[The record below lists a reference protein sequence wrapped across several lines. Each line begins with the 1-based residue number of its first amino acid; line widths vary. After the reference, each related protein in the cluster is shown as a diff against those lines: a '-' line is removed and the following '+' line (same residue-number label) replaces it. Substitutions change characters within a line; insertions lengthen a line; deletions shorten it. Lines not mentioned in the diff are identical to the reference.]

1 MTADDPSSAWW
12 HRREGLRDQYEG
24 LYDALH
30 ATLAEL
36 VSELEAR
43 LVEDGLTATVRGRVK
58 RFDGFYRKVL
68 ERGRTVRIVD
78 PFEYITDIVG
88 LRIVTPFVDD
98 LQQVVAVLQAN
109 YALEEVDDKAL
120 ALSVGEFGY
129 DATHLLIAIPDALRE
144 RYPQTAV
151 RVVEVQLRTTLQ
163 DAWAEVEHEL
173 VYKADLDVV
182 DLGIRRKLMAL
193 NATLSLADTI
203 FQEIRDYQ
211 RRRYDELRAR
221 HQELMDKVSTIPEKM
236 GQRPRL
242 EPLPLPEDSA
252 TASDVGEEG
261 TSEADMSNVLV
272 RALAAHLD
280 ADLAEA
286 IALYSQVLAVRPVA
300 AVLNHRGIAY
310 FALSHY
316 ARAIADF
323 TAAIAMVPEDV
334 HAYTNRGLARRMAG
348 DLTGALADLDHS
360 LELNPMWA
368 DTLYGRALTHFDL
381 GNIPAAL
388 RDCDRAIALK
398 PEFKQVLRFKQ
409 FIQDAD
415 L

>member
-1 MTADDPSSAWW
+1 MTMDDASAAPWP
-12 HRREGLRDQYEG
+12 RREALRDQYDG
-24 LYDALH
+24 LYEALQ
-30 ATLAEL
+30 ATQLELVAEL
-36 VSELEAR
+36 EER
-43 LVEDGLTATVRGRVK
+43 LTEHGLKAAVRGRVK
-58 RFDGFYRKVL
+58 RFDSFYRKVL
-68 ERGRTVRIVD
+68 ARSRSAEIPE
-78 PFEYITDIVG
+78 PFAYITDLVG
-88 LRIVTPFVDD
+88 LRIVTPFVED
-98 LQQVVAVLQAN
+98 LRQVVDVLRTH

-129 DATHLLIAIPDALRE
+129 DATHLLIAIPEALLG
-144 RYPQTAV
+144 RYPQGAV
-151 RVVEVQLRTTLQ
+151 HAVEVQLRTTLQ

-182 DLGIRRKLMAL
+182 DAGIRRKLMAL

-211 RRRYDELRAR
+211 RRRYTELRAR
-221 HQELMDKVSTIPEKM
+221 HQKLMNKVSTIPERM
-236 GQRPRL
+236 SQQRRSPS
-242 EPLPLPEDSA
+242 PPWPEVSGA
-252 TASDVGEEG
+252 TTAGAEREG
-261 TSEADMSNVLV
+261 AEVDMSDVLV

-280 ADLAEA
+280 ADLNEA
-286 IALYSQVLAVRPVA
+286 IALYSEVLAVQPVA

-316 ARAIADF
+316 ERAIADF
-323 TAAIAMVPEDV
+323 TAAIAMAPNDA

-348 DLTGALADLDHS
+348 DLQGALADLDHS
-360 LELNPMWA
+360 LELNPMWP

-388 RDCDRAIALK
+388 RDCDRAIAVK

>member
-1 MTADDPSSAWW
+1 MTADDPSAAWW
-12 HRREGLRDQYEG
+12 HRREALRDQY
-24 LYDALH
+24 DAVYQELR

-36 VSELEAR
+36 VAEIEGR
-43 LVEDGLTATVRGRVK
+43 LVADGLRATVRGRVK
-58 RFDGFYRKVL
+58 RFDAFYRKVL
-68 ERGRTVRIVD
+68 ERSRSVRFVA
-78 PFEYITDIVG
+78 PFEYITDVVG
-88 LRIVTPFVDD
+88 LRVVTPFVDD
-98 LQQVVAVLQAN
+98 LQQVAAVLRAH

-129 DATHLLIAIPDALRE
+129 DATHLLVAIPEALRE
-144 RYPQTAV
+144 RHPQAAV

-182 DLGIRRKLMAL
+182 DVGIRRKLMAL

-211 RRRYDELRAR
+211 RRRYTELRAR
-221 HQELMDKVSTIPEKM
+221 HQELMDKVSTIPEKA
-236 GQRPRL
+236 GLKRGGPPRAW
-242 EPLPLPEDSA
+242 PEEAAAVAADAPGVSA
-252 TASDVGEEG
+252 EV
-261 TSEADMSNVLV
+261 DMSDVLV

-280 ADLAEA
+280 ADLPEA

-316 ARAIADF
+316 EHAIADF
-323 TAAIAMVPEDV
+323 TAAIAMAPKEP
-334 HAYTNRGLARRMAG
+334 HAFTNRGLARRMAG
-348 DLTGALADLDHS
+348 DLQGALADLDHS
-360 LELNPMWA
+360 LGLNPMWA